1 MERSA
6 RRAETYFLD
15 RYLKDVGTPQKTKM
29 EAWRVQRYSARP
41 QPLGWDGWCTG
52 WSINPCLVRRAPG
65 TPRRNVSRNLDT
77 RAAQGIATGIRLP
90 PAQAQQMPVPTVATT
105 GRTASSGQPRQPSR
119 GRQARKSWSTAA
131 MMPLVKVCG
140 LEVEVCCAS
149 STSGT
154 AQLSAI
160 QKASLGASMD
170 KGQYLYPSH
179 ICASRP
185 RTSVHGGCRPRR

>member
-1 MERSA
+1 MGHHKRQKWKLGGYRGTQHGRSHWA
-6 RRAETYFLD
+6 
-15 RYLKDVGTPQKTKM
+15 GM
-29 EAWRVQRYSARP
+29 
-41 QPLGWDGWCTG
+41 DGCIG

-77 RAAQGIATGIRLP
+77 RAAQGIAAGIRLP
-90 PAQAQQMPVPTVATT
+90 PALAQQMPVPTVGSA
-105 GRTASSGQPRQPSR
+105 GETASSGQPRPGTFAR
-119 GRQARKSWSTAA
+119 AAVRRRKSWSTAT
-131 MMPLVKVCG
+131 MMLLVEVCG

-170 KGQYLYPSH
+170 QGRYLCPSH